1 MGAFGQRAVHGPPGA
16 QIPVARD
23 RLARELTT
31 PVLAEI
37 RIESLGA
44 ISLATAEFGR
54 GLTVLTGETGTGK
67 TMVVTGLHLLGG
79 ARADATRVRSG
90 AERAVV
96 EGRFSTADLD
106 DTAHLDDLLDAS
118 GAERDEDGSV
128 IALRTVARDGP
139 SRAYLGGRSVPAKS
153 LSGFTAELLTLHG
166 QNDQLRLMRPEE
178 QRGALDRFAGTGPTL
193 ERYRKLRD
201 AWLSAQRDL
210 IDRRNRA
217 RELVQ
222 ETDRLKFALNEIDT
236 VDPRPGEDDA
246 LVADIVRL
254 SELDTLRE
262 AAVSAREALSAEDP
276 DGSGVS
282 ATDSLGRARAA
293 LESTDDAALRALA
306 AQLDEALTVVVEV
319 ARELGGFLD
328 ELPVDASALESK
340 LARQAE
346 LRTLT
351 RKYAADINGVLRW
364 AAQSRERLAQ
374 LDVSEEGLAALANR
388 VDELSRELSA
398 TAVDLGKA
406 RRTAAKRLAKE
417 VTAEL
422 SALAMADAEF
432 AIDVTTDLAPDRDDP
447 AALTVSFG
455 PSGPMLARA
464 GADGI
469 DRVEFGFAAHHGMT
483 VLPLAKSASGGE
495 LSRVMLAL
503 EVVLAASRKQSGG
516 TTMVFDEIDAGVGG
530 WAAVQIG
537 RRLARLARTHQV
549 IVVTHLPQ
557 VAAYADVHLV
567 VYSDVGSKG
576 ASGVQRVTGDD
587 RVAELA
593 RMLAGLGESDSG
605 RAHARELL
613 DAAQKYQT

>member
-1 MGAFGQRAVHGPPGA
+1 M
-16 QIPVARD
+16 AR
-23 RLARELTT
+23 RVTLKVLT
-31 PVLAEI
+31 EI

-44 ISLATAEFGR
+44 ISVATAEFGR

-90 AERAVV
+90 ADRAVI
-96 EGRFSTADLD
+96 EGRFATTDLD
-106 DTAHLDDLLDAS
+106 DEAIARLDGMLEGS

-128 IALRTVARDGP
+128 IALRSVAREGP

-178 QRGALDRFAGTGPTL
+178 QRAALDRFAATGPAC
-193 ERYRKLRD
+193 ERYRKLRE
-201 AWLSAQRDL
+201 AWLAARRDL
-210 IDRRNRA
+210 LDRRGRA
-217 RELVQ
+217 RELAQ
-222 ETDRLKFALNEIDT
+222 EADRLKFALGEIDA
-236 VDPRPGEDDA
+236 VDPEPGEDDA

-262 AAVSAREALSAEDP
+262 AAAGARAALSGALDDAE
-276 DGSGVS
+276 GVS
-282 ATDSLGRARAA
+282 ATDCLGRARAA
-293 LESTDDAALRALA
+293 LESVDEASLRGLA
-306 AQLDEALTVVVEV
+306 GQLGDALTVVAEV

-351 RKYAADINGVLRW
+351 RKYAADIDGVLGW
-364 AAQSRERLAQ
+364 ARESRERLVQ
-374 LDVSEEGLAALANR
+374 LDTSAEGLAGLSDR
-388 VDELSRELSA
+388 VDELARELSQAA
-398 TAVDLGKA
+398 TDLGKA
-406 RRTAAKRLAKE
+406 RRKAAKRLAKE

-422 SALAMADAEF
+422 SGLAMGDAEF
-432 AIDVTTDLAPDRDDP
+432 TIDVSIDVTGPDDP
-447 AALTVSFG
+447 AALTLA
-455 PSGPMLARA
+455 SGEVVRA
-464 GADGI
+464 GADGV
-469 DRVEFGFAAHHGMT
+469 DNVEFGFAAHRGMT

-503 EVVLAASRKQSGG
+503 EVVLAASASGL
-516 TTMVFDEIDAGVGG
+516 TMVFDEVDAGVGG
-530 WAAVQIG
+530 RAAVQIG
-537 RRLARLARTHQV
+537 RRLARLARTQQV

-567 VYSDVGSKG
+567 VHSDAG
-576 ASGVQRVTGDD
+576 ASSVQRVTGDD

-613 DAAQKYQT
+613 DAARGDEI

>member
-1 MGAFGQRAVHGPPGA
+1 M
-16 QIPVARD
+16 
-23 RLARELTT
+23 LT
-31 PVLAEI
+31 EI

-44 ISLATAEFGR
+44 ISAAVGEFDR

-90 AERAVV
+90 ADRAVV
-96 EGRFSTADLD
+96 EGRFTTTDLD
-106 DTAHLDDLLDAS
+106 EAAIVKLDDMLDAS

-128 IALRTVARDGP
+128 IALRSVSRDGP

-153 LSGFTAELLTLHG
+153 LGDFTAGLLTLHG

-178 QRGALDRFAGTGPTL
+178 QCGALDRFAKAGPAL
-193 ERYRKLRD
+193 ERYCKLRD
-201 AWLSAQRDL
+201 AWLSARRDL
-210 IDRRNRA
+210 LDRRNRM
-217 RELVQ
+217 RELVL
-222 ETDRLKFALNEIDT
+222 EADRLNFALNEIDA
-236 VDPRPGEDDA
+236 VDPQPGEDDA
-246 LVADIVRL
+246 LVAEILRL

-262 AAVSAREALSAEDP
+262 AAAGARAALSSDEA
-276 DGSGVS
+276 DGSGFS
-282 ATDSLGRARAA
+282 ATDSLGKARAA
-293 LESTDDAALRALA
+293 LESTDDAKLVALA
-306 AQLDEALTVVVEV
+306 GQIGEVLTVVID
-319 ARELGGFLD
+319 AAGELGGFLD

-351 RKYAADINGVLRW
+351 RKYAADIDGVLTW
-364 AAQSRERLAQ
+364 AAESRERLAQ
-374 LDVSEEGLAALANR
+374 LDVSEEGLASLAAR
-388 VDELSRELSA
+388 VEELARELASA
-398 TAVDLGKA
+398 AVDLSNI
-406 RRTAAKRLAKE
+406 RRKAAKRLAKE

-422 SALAMADAEF
+422 SGLAMADAQF
-432 AIDVTTDLAPDRDDP
+432 SIDVSVDTASAADD
-447 AALTVSFG
+447 AATLSL
-455 PSGPMLARA
+455 PSGELARA

-469 DRVEFGFAAHHGMT
+469 DQVEFGFAAHRGMDQ
-483 VLPLAKSASGGE
+483 LPLAKSASGGE

-503 EVVLAASRKQSGG
+503 EVVLAASAAG
-516 TTMVFDEIDAGVGG
+516 TTMVFDEVDAGVGG
-530 WAAVQIG
+530 RAAVQIG

-567 VYSDVGSKG
+567 VHGAGPKG
-576 ASGVQRVTGDD
+576 TSVVRRVADD
-587 RVAELA
+587 ERVAELA

-613 DAAQKYQT
+613 DAAQKDEI

>member
-1 MGAFGQRAVHGPPGA
+1 M
-16 QIPVARD
+16 
-23 RLARELTT
+23 LT
-31 PVLAEI
+31 EI

-44 ISLATAEFGR
+44 ISVATAEFDR

-90 AERAVV
+90 ADRAVV
-96 EGRFSTADLD
+96 EGRFATSDLD
-106 DTAHLDDLLDAS
+106 DSAAAHLDEMLDAS

-128 IALRTVARDGP
+128 IALRAVSREGP

-153 LSGFTAELLTLHG
+153 LSGFTTELLTLHG

-178 QRGALDRFAGTGPTL
+178 QRGALDRFADAGPAV

-201 AWLSAQRDL
+201 AWLSARRDL
-210 IDRRNRA
+210 ADRRNRA
-217 RELVQ
+217 RELAQ
-222 ETDRLKFALNEIDT
+222 EADRLKFALDEIDA
-236 VDPRPGEDDA
+236 VDPQPGEDVA
-246 LVADIVRL
+246 LVADILRL

-262 AAVSAREALSAEDP
+262 AA
-276 DGSGVS
+276 
-282 ATDSLGRARAA
+282 ATARAA
-293 LESTDDAALRALA
+293 LSADDQDEFGATATDRLGKAWAALESADDATLRALA
-306 AQLDEALTVVVEV
+306 GQIGEALAVV
-319 ARELGGFLD
+319 ADAAHELGGFLD

-340 LARQAE
+340 LARQAQ

-351 RKYAADINGVLRW
+351 RKYAADTDGVLRW
-364 AAQSRERLAQ
+364 AHESRERLAQ
-374 LDVSEEGLAALANR
+374 LDVSESAVSALERQA
-388 VDELSRELSA
+388 DELARELCDA
-398 TAVDLGKA
+398 AVDLSKI
-406 RRTAAKRLAKE
+406 RRKAAKRLAKE

-422 SALAMADAEF
+422 SALAMSDAEF
-432 AIDVTTDLAPDRDDP
+432 TIEVTTDPAAKDDP
-447 AALTVSFG
+447 AALTVFFG
-455 PSGPMLARA
+455 SSGPMLARA
-464 GADGI
+464 GGDGV
-469 DRVEFGFAAHHGMT
+469 DQVEFGFAAHRGMT

-503 EVVLAASRKQSGG
+503 EVVLAASRRISAG
-516 TTMVFDEIDAGVGG
+516 TTMVFDEVDAGVGG

-567 VYSDVGSKG
+567 VHSSRGKG
-576 ASGVQRVTGDD
+576 ASGVRRVSDDD

-593 RMLAGLGESDSG
+593 RMLAGLGDSDSG

-613 DAAQKYQT
+613 ETAQGEKT

>member
-1 MGAFGQRAVHGPPGA
+1 V
-16 QIPVARD
+16 
-23 RLARELTT
+23 LT
-31 PVLAEI
+31 EI

-44 ISLATAEFGR
+44 ISVATAEFDR

-79 ARADATRVRSG
+79 ARADVTRVRSG
-90 AERAVV
+90 ADRAVV
-96 EGRFSTADLD
+96 EGRFTTTDLD
-106 DTAHLDDLLDAS
+106 DATGAGLDEILDAS

-128 IALRTVARDGP
+128 IALRSVSRDGP

-153 LSGFTAELLTLHG
+153 LSEFTTELLTLHG

-178 QRGALDRFAGTGPTL
+178 QRGALDRFAAAGPAC

-201 AWLSAQRDL
+201 AWMSARRDL
-210 IDRRNRA
+210 VDRRNRT
-217 RELVQ
+217 RELAQ
-222 ETDRLKFALNEIDT
+222 EADRLHFALNEIDA
-236 VDPRPGEDDA
+236 VGPQPGEDDT

-262 AAVSAREALSAEDP
+262 AAAAARAALTGDLDDMSS
-276 DGSGVS
+276 SG
-282 ATDSLGRARAA
+282 ATGGLGRARAA
-293 LESTDDAALRALA
+293 LVSTEDATLQALA
-306 AQLDEALTVVVEV
+306 EQIGEALTVV
-319 ARELGGFLD
+319 ADAGRELGDYLAA
-328 ELPVDASALESK
+328 LPTDASALDAK
-340 LARQAE
+340 LARQAQ

-364 AAQSRERLAQ
+364 AQESRDRLAQ
-374 LDVSEEGLAALANR
+374 LDVSEEGLAALERRASEIEH
-388 VDELSRELSA
+388 ELVQA
-398 TAVDLGKA
+398 AVDLSKI
-406 RRTAAKRLAKE
+406 RRKAAKKLAKE

-422 SALAMADAEF
+422 AGLAMGDAEF
-432 AIDVTTDLAPDRDDP
+432 TIGVTTDLSGQDEF
-447 AALTVSFG
+447 ALTL
-455 PSGPMLARA
+455 PSGEVARA
-464 GADGI
+464 GGDGV
-469 DRVEFGFAAHHGMT
+469 DQVEFGFAAHRGMT

-503 EVVLAASRKQSGG
+503 EVVLAASATG
-516 TTMVFDEIDAGVGG
+516 TTMVFDEVDAGVGG

-537 RRLARLARTHQV
+537 RRLAKLARTHQV

-557 VAAYADVHLV
+557 VAAYADVHLTV
-567 VYSDVGSKG
+567 HSTGKGG
-576 ASGVQRVTGDD
+576 ASGVRRLTSDD

-613 DAAQKYQT
+613 DAAQRDEI

>member
-1 MGAFGQRAVHGPPGA
+1 M
-16 QIPVARD
+16 
-23 RLARELTT
+23 LT
-31 PVLAEI
+31 EI

-44 ISLATAEFGR
+44 ISAAVGEFDR

-90 AERAVV
+90 ADRAIV
-96 EGRFSTADLD
+96 EGRFTTTDLD
-106 DTAHLDDLLDAS
+106 ESLIVKLDEMLDAS

-128 IALRTVARDGP
+128 IALRSVSREGP

-153 LSGFTAELLTLHG
+153 LGDFTAGLLTLHG

-178 QRGALDRFAGTGPTL
+178 QCGALDRFAKAGPAL
-193 ERYRKLRD
+193 ERYCKLRD
-201 AWLSAQRDL
+201 AWLSARRDL
-210 IDRRNRA
+210 LDRRNRM
-217 RELVQ
+217 RELAL
-222 ETDRLKFALNEIDT
+222 EADRLNFALTEIDA
-236 VDPRPGEDDA
+236 VDPQPGEDDA
-246 LVADIVRL
+246 LVAEILRL

-262 AAVSAREALSAEDP
+262 AAATARAALSSDEA
-276 DGSGVS
+276 DGSGFS
-282 ATDSLGRARAA
+282 ATDSLGKARAA
-293 LESTDDAALRALA
+293 LESTDDAKLLALGG
-306 AQLDEALTVVVEV
+306 QLGEVLTVVVD
-319 ARELGGFLD
+319 AAGELAGFLD
-328 ELPVDASALESK
+328 ELPVDASALESR

-351 RKYAADINGVLRW
+351 RKYAADIDGVLAW
-364 AAQSRERLAQ
+364 ARESRERLAQ
-374 LDVSEEGLAALANR
+374 LDVSEEGLASLAAR
-388 VDELSRELSA
+388 VDELARELA
-398 TAVDLGKA
+398 EAAVDLSNI
-406 RRTAAKRLAKE
+406 RRKAAKRLAKE

-422 SALAMADAEF
+422 SGLAMADAQF
-432 AIDVTTDLAPDRDDP
+432 GIDVAVDTASGADDA

-455 PSGPMLARA
+455 PDGPMLARA

-469 DRVEFGFAAHHGMT
+469 DQVEFGFAAHRGMDQ
-483 VLPLAKSASGGE
+483 LPLAKSASGGE

-503 EVVLAASRKQSGG
+503 EVVLAASRKETVG
-516 TTMVFDEIDAGVGG
+516 TTMVFDEVDAGVGG
-530 WAAVQIG
+530 RAAVQIG

-567 VYSDVGSKG
+567 VHGAGPKG
-576 ASGVQRVTGDD
+576 TSVVRRVADD
-587 RVAELA
+587 ERVAELA

-613 DAAQKYQT
+613 QAAQKDEI

>member
-1 MGAFGQRAVHGPPGA
+1 V
-16 QIPVARD
+16 
-23 RLARELTT
+23 LT
-31 PVLAEI
+31 EI

-44 ISLATAEFGR
+44 ISVATAEFDR

-79 ARADATRVRSG
+79 ARADATRIRSG

-96 EGRFSTADLD
+96 EGRFTTSDLD
-106 DTAHLDDLLDAS
+106 DAVCAGLDQVLDAS

-128 IALRTVARDGP
+128 IALRSVSREGP

-153 LSGFTAELLTLHG
+153 LSGFTTELLTLHG

-178 QRGALDRFAGTGPTL
+178 QRGALDRFAAAGPAL

-201 AWLSAQRDL
+201 AWLSARRDL
-210 IDRRNRA
+210 VDRRDRA
-217 RELVQ
+217 RELAQ
-222 ETDRLKFALNEIDT
+222 EADRLKFALNEIDS
-236 VDPRPGEDDA
+236 VDPQPAEDDA
-246 LVADIVRL
+246 LVADILRL
-254 SELDTLRE
+254 SELDALRE
-262 AAVSAREALSAEDP
+262 AAFGARAALSGALDDA
-276 DGSGVS
+276 DGSG
-282 ATDSLGRARAA
+282 AADGLGLARAA
-293 LESTDDAALRALA
+293 LESTDDATLRGLA
-306 AQLDEALTVVVEV
+306 GQIGEALTVIVDV

-328 ELPVDASALESK
+328 ELPTDASALESK
-340 LARQAE
+340 LARQAQ

-351 RKYAADINGVLRW
+351 RKYAADIDGVLRW
-364 AAQSRERLAQ
+364 AQESRERLAQ
-374 LDVSEEGLAALANR
+374 LDISEEGMAALASR
-388 VDELSRELSA
+388 VDQLAHELSEA
-398 TAVDLGKA
+398 AVDLSKV
-406 RRTAAKRLAKE
+406 RRKIAKRLAKA

-432 AIDVTTDLAPDRDDP
+432 TIGVTTDFVTDHDEP
-447 AALTVSFG
+447 AALRL
-455 PSGPMLARA
+455 PSGELARA
-464 GADGI
+464 GGDGV
-469 DRVEFGFAAHHGMT
+469 DQVEFGFAAHRGMT

-503 EVVLAASRKQSGG
+503 EVVLAASAAG
-516 TTMVFDEIDAGVGG
+516 TTMVFDEVDAGVGG

-567 VYSDVGSKG
+567 VHSTGGKG
-576 ASGVQRVTGDD
+576 ASGVRRVGGDD

-613 DAAQKYQT
+613 ETAQSEKT

>member
-1 MGAFGQRAVHGPPGA
+1 M
-16 QIPVARD
+16 
-23 RLARELTT
+23 LT
-31 PVLAEI
+31 EI

-44 ISLATAEFGR
+44 ISAAVGEFGR

-79 ARADATRVRSG
+79 ARADANRVRSG

-96 EGRFSTADLD
+96 EGRFTTTDLD
-106 DTAHLDDLLDAS
+106 DETAAQLDGILESL

-128 IALRTVARDGP
+128 IALRSVSRDGP

-153 LSGFTAELLTLHG
+153 LGDFTTEVLTLHG
-166 QNDQLRLMRPEE
+166 QNDQLRLIRPEE
-178 QRGALDRFAGTGPTL
+178 QRGALDRFAEAGPAL

-201 AWLSAQRDL
+201 AWLSARRDL
-210 IDRRNRA
+210 IDRRDRA
-217 RELVQ
+217 RELAQ
-222 ETDRLKFALNEIDT
+222 EADRLKFALNEIDT
-236 VDPRPGEDDA
+236 VDPQPGEDDA
-246 LVADIVRL
+246 LVADVLRL

-262 AAVSAREALSAEDP
+262 AAATARAALSADDA
-276 DGSGVS
+276 DGLGQS
-282 ATDSLGRARAA
+282 ATDSLGKARAA
-293 LESTDDAALRALA
+293 LESTDDATLGALA
-306 AQLDEALTVVVEV
+306 GQIGEALTVAADA

-340 LARQAE
+340 LARQAQ

-351 RKYAADINGVLRW
+351 RKYAADIDGVLRW
-364 AAQSRERLAQ
+364 AHESRERLAQ
-374 LDVSEEGLAALANR
+374 LDVSEEAVTALERRA
-388 VDELSRELSA
+388 DELARQLCEA
-398 TAVDLGKA
+398 AIDLGKL
-406 RRTAAKRLAKE
+406 RRKAAKRLANE

-422 SALAMADAEF
+422 SGLAMADAEF
-432 AIDVTTDLAPDRDDP
+432 TIDVTTDLAADRDDP
-447 AALTVSFG
+447 AALTVPLG
-455 PSGPMLARA
+455 PSGTLARA
-464 GADGI
+464 GGDGV
-469 DRVEFGFAAHHGMT
+469 DQVEFGFAAHRGVN

-503 EVVLAASRKQSGG
+503 EVVLSASAAG
-516 TTMVFDEIDAGVGG
+516 TTMVFDEVDAGVGG
-530 WAAVQIG
+530 RAAVQIG

-567 VYSDVGSKG
+567 VHGAGPKG
-576 ASGVQRVTGDD
+576 TSVVRRVTDDD

-593 RMLAGLGESDSG
+593 RMLAGLGDSDSG

-613 DAAQKYQT
+613 ETAQNDKD